1 MLDHFRTLTVEATQ
15 LESNNQTL
23 ESEAQSTKSL
33 LRNAETKIIDLEHI
47 VQNKDALIAGYEQQV
62 LRTTRFSLIC
72 IISFYTWFIR
82 ILNEQLGSISKFGM
96 RFLILVKW
104 INKKHRQPRDP
115 SSQLDWSTRSITSGT
130 RFLRV
135 NVQ

>member
-72 IISFYTWFIR
+72 IISFYT
-82 ILNEQLGSISKFGM
+82 
-96 RFLILVKW
+96 
-104 INKKHRQPRDP
+104 
-115 SSQLDWSTRSITSGT
+115 
-130 RFLRV
+130 
-135 NVQ
+135 